1 MNATFDFLMLNTPKV
16 SDCGFVVADELKL
29 IPRGTFGG
37 TVYELGFVQNGSLVT
52 ANTGDQGVGQ
62 N

>member
-1 MNATFDFLMLNTPKV
+1 MNTTLDYLEQNISKI
-16 SDCGFVVADELKL
+16 SECGYAVADEVKL

-37 TVYELGFVQNGSLVT
+37 TVYDLGFLRDGQVIS
-52 ANTGDQGVGQ
+52 ADTGDQGGGQ

>member
-1 MNATFDFLMLNTPKV
+1 MNTTFDSLMLNPPKV
-16 SDCGFVVADELKL
+16 SDCGFVAADELKL

-37 TVYELGFVQNGSLVT
+37 TVYELGFMQNGSLVT
-52 ANTGDQGVGQ
+52 ANTGDQGGGQ

>member
-1 MNATFDFLMLNTPKV
+1 MNTRFDYLEQNLSKI
-16 SDCGFVVADELKL
+16 SECGFLAADELKL

-37 TVYELGFVQNGSLVT
+37 TVYQLGFLRDGKVIS
-52 ANTGDQGVGQ
+52 ADTGDQGGGQ

>member
-1 MNATFDFLMLNTPKV
+1 MNTTLNYLEQNISKI
-16 SDCGFVVADELKL
+16 SECGFVAADELKL

-37 TVYELGFVQNGSLVT
+37 TVYELGFLRDGRVIS
-52 ANTGDQGVGQ
+52 ADTGDQGGGQ